1 MRTPPALA
9 GIFAMTRAAA
19 RSFASASA
27 APARGALPLIAVVL
41 AAAPGH
47 AQEALDANAFDSR
60 TQGRTI
66 TYSAY
71 GSAYGVEQYLP
82 GRKVVWAY
90 TEGQCKT
97 GFWFEQAGLICFAYE
112 NEPDLQCWTF
122 HDSAVG
128 LTAYF
133 NGDQENEPLVSLDES
148 PEPLNCSGPE
158 VGV

>member
-9 GIFAMTRAAA
+9 GLFAMTRAAA
-19 RSFASASA
+19 RPFAL
-27 APARGALPLIAVVL
+27 PVGRALPLIAVVL
-41 AAAPGH
+41 AAAPVH
-47 AQEALDANAFDSR
+47 AQEALDASAFDSR

-82 GRKVVWAY
+82 GRRVVWAY

-97 GFWFEQAGLICFAYE
+97 GFWFEQAGQICFSYE

-122 HDSAVG
+122 HDTAVG
-128 LTAYF
+128 LKAYF